1 MDNNEIYVVL
11 LAAGKSTRLGGDIAK
26 PWCELG
32 GKTVLEHSLEF
43 FGNSK
48 YIKSGVIVVSEDALG
63 QATEIADK
71 FGWTAVI
78 GGQERAFSV
87 KAGLN
92 SIASNNPE
100 YVLIHDAARPFI
112 SEAVIHKLIEALND
126 GAEAVIPALKSTDTL
141 KAVENNIISGSVKRD
156 KIWRVQTPQAFK
168 FSKIKSCHDN
178 DLEGLDTD
186 DGTLIE
192 KNGGEVKVIHG
203 DILMDKITT
212 KEDLERARLI
222 ALGLQSRR
230 DKKLPSTETR
240 MALGFDVHKFSSEP
254 GPLVIGGISIPHE
267 FCFAAHSDGDVA
279 LHAITDAIYGLIAD
293 GDIGSHFPPS
303 DNQWKDKDS
312 SVFLLEA
319 QRSLLSE
326 NGKISFIDLT
336 IIAEEPKIGPHRDKM
351 RKRIADLLEL
361 DISRVSVKATTSEG
375 LGFTGRKEGIA
386 AQAAITAQF
395 T

>member
-1 MDNNEIYVVL
+1 MVNDEIYVIL
-11 LAAGKSTRLGGDIAK
+11 LAAGKSTRLGGDTAK
-26 PWCELG
+26 PWCELS

-43 FGNSK
+43 FVYSK
-48 YIKSGVIVVSEDALG
+48 YIKSGVIVVSEDALE

-71 FGWTAVI
+71 FGWTAVV
-78 GGQERAFSV
+78 GGKERAFSV

-92 SIASNNPE
+92 SIFNNNPE

-112 SEAVIHKLIEALND
+112 SEAVAHNLIKTLND

-141 KAVENNIISGSVKRD
+141 KTLKNNIISGTVERD
-156 KIWRVQTPQAFK
+156 LVWRVQTPQAFK

-178 DLEGLDTD
+178 DIEGLDTD
-186 DGTLIE
+186 DSTLIE
-192 KNGGEVKVIHG
+192 KSGSEVKVIHG
-203 DILMDKITT
+203 DMIMDKITT

-230 DKKLPSTETR
+230 DKELPSTETR
-240 MALGFDVHKFSSEP
+240 MATGFDVHKFSSEP
-254 GPLVIGGISIPHE
+254 GPIVIGGISIPHE
-267 FCFAAHSDGDVA
+267 FSFDAHSDGDVA

-319 QRSLLSE
+319 QRSLLSK
-326 NGKISFIDLT
+326 NGKISFVDLT

-351 RKRIADLLEL
+351 RKRIAELLEL